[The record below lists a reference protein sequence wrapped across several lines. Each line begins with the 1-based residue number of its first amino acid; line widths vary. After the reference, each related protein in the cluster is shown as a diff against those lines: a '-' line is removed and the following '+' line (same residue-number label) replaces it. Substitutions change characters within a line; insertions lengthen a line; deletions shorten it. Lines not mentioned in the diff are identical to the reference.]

1 MFHLLGQ
8 ALFGLCVGVIAKF
21 LMPGKDPGGVIVTAL
36 IGMAGSLAGTVFGR
50 TVLGIPEYS
59 AGWPAS
65 IVGAIV
71 ILAVYRLFRGRQKS
85 KT

>member
-8 ALFGLCVGVIAKF
+8 AFFGLCVGVIAKI
-21 LMPGKDPGGVIVTAL
+21 LMPGKDPGGLIVTAL
-36 IGMAGSLAGTVFGR
+36 IGMAGSLLGTVFGR
-50 TVLGIPEYS
+50 TVLGTPEYS

-65 IVGAIV
+65 IIGSIG
-71 ILAVYRLFRGRQKS
+71 ILLLYRLFAGRK